1 MGGSA
6 APRAHTR
13 RHTRGRTHVR
23 AAARTRTTS
32 CAPCVFSANHRRLSA
47 PPATTNHPCAITV
60 GVRNFTPD
68 TGASFRK
75 NTGVGCGLGE
85 FPKRHTDHHTE
96 SNTPTPGGPRTRAIA
111 PASRLREGNAPKD
124 ARTEHARV
132 GGGGGGVGGGLVVA
146 VGLDKDRVTGE
157 RTGERA
163 LTLARSPLSEVVP
176 ERAATSPVGAEST
189 WAREVGSTVALTR
202 TEDRRGR
209 QGQGDWERPRR
220 RAARA
225 RAAPHSSYPSVN
237 VTRPKARGRSA
248 RALVV
253 VGGGWAFRRSR
264 ARQGQCTWG
273 AHRRARPHPHR
284 PSLAPH
290 RPGTMP
296 HVTCGV
302 GVDLIATVGVDCR
315 VRCREAPI
323 QHAK

>member
-1 MGGSA
+1 MCEPQLAPGPLLVRPASSQPTTGAFRRRPPQPTTHARSWSGCATLRPIRGRLFAKTQELGVGSVSFRKDTPTTTQRAPPRRPA
-6 APRAHTR
+6 ARALAPSRPPRDSVRETR
-13 RHTRGRTHVR
+13 PKTRGR
-23 AAARTRTTS
+23 S
-32 CAPCVFSANHRRLSA
+32 
-47 PPATTNHPCAITV
+47 
-60 GVRNFTPD
+60 
-68 TGASFRK
+68 
-75 NTGVGCGLGE
+75 
-85 FPKRHTDHHTE
+85 
-96 SNTPTPGGPRTRAIA
+96 TRA
-111 PASRLREGNAPKD
+111 LVVV
-124 ARTEHARV
+124 V
-132 GGGGGGVGGGLVVA
+132 GGGGGLVVA

-163 LTLARSPLSEVVP
+163 LTLARSPSREVVP
-176 ERAATSPVGAEST
+176 ERAATSPVGAKST

-225 RAAPHSSYPSVN
+225 RAAPRSSYPSVN

-284 PSLAPH
+284 SSLAPH

-302 GVDLIATVGVDCR
+302 GVDLVATVGVDCR